1 MHSYIIPHL
10 LHAHTDKEFLPTPT
24 IRNPDNHLPIHV
36 FNGIWSDKQKIICCL
51 RIITLSTQPTWQ
63 LSAYLWVNKFRDCRI
78 SQGQPCAPHW
88 PRGQLDRDTSAAT
101 YDSLP
106 HGYRYSCHLHTGMCT
121 GTCLCMLK
129 WSMFIVLGR
138 YHSRCVCMFRLSTE
152 RTSLTNLSA
161 SSIGSRLR
169 RAVSVGFENH
179 DVIGNALSA
188 TAQDIKC

>member
-1 MHSYIIPHL
+1 MLFTRHYTFNPTHL
-10 LHAHTDKEFLPTPT
+10 TAYRMFTGEQISRLQDFTGSTITRHTDHADSSTVTLVLPPT
-24 IRNPDNHLPIHV
+24 IA
-36 FNGIWSDKQKIICCL
+36 CL
-51 RIITLSTQPTWQ
+51 VAIVTVVTCTQ
-63 LSAYLWVNKFRDCRI
+63 V
-78 SQGQPCAPHW
+78 CAV
-88 PRGQLDRDTSAAT
+88 L
-101 YDSLP
+101 
-106 HGYRYSCHLHTGMCT
+106 CT
-121 GTCLCMLK
+121 GTCMCMLK
-129 WSMFIVLGR
+129 WSMFIAVGC